1 MYQGPCEGLAQ
12 WTSSREIPISGSKGG
27 LLVVDKGSLSGSDI
41 VRGSVS
47 RGPREGYIGE
57 RVIGS
62 REGQRSVWPSI
73 EYTLF

>member
-1 MYQGPCEGLAQ
+1 MVD
-12 WTSSREIPISGSKGG
+12 REIPISGSKGG

-62 REGQRSVWPSI
+62 REGQRSV
-73 EYTLF
+73 